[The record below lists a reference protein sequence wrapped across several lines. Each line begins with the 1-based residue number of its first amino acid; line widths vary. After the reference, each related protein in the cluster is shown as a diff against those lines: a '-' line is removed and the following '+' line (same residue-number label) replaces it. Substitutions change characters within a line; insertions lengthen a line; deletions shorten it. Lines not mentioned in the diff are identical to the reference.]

1 MISLNP
7 RERATSLAPAG
18 VVAAPAAPTAAE
30 ALDGC
35 CAPDELDCEEGF
47 VEGFEVLL
55 FTVDPSLVGFPCAG
69 GCSGVEEL
77 YRRGCRT
84 RRSGVRGTINRGRV
98 ANVTAWEP
106 IPF

>member
-1 MISLNP
+1 
-7 RERATSLAPAG
+7 

-35 CAPDELDCEEGF
+35 CAPDEFDCEGF
-47 VEGFEVLL
+47 GEVFEVFV
-55 FTVDPSLVGFPCAG
+55 FTVDPSLVDFPCAG

-77 YRRGCRT
+77 YRWGCRT
-84 RRSGVRGTINRGRV
+84 RRSGVRGTNNRGRV
-98 ANVTAWEP
+98 ANEMWEP